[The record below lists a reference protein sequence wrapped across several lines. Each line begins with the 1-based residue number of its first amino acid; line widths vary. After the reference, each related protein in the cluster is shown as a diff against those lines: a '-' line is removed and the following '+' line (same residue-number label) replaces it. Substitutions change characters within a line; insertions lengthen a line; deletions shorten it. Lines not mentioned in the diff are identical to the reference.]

1 MRNQGRLNE
10 SIEVY
15 RTWVQRFPKS
25 EKLRVNAINC
35 AIEINSPKEA
45 LKWIEE
51 YERKRNTTVLLK
63 HAKARAIRVLGDTN
77 IARVLF
83 EELLDKK
90 EIREEALL
98 ELGTI
103 EYEEGNLDKAIR
115 IFETAKKECSNSDGR
130 AISNL
135 ITIYREKKETKKA
148 LLLYTECSEETKRL
162 HIVMAAYAYTLLAI
176 EDTKGAIDIYM
187 KLIKQS
193 PLKSIYWLNLCACYR
208 VEKKTETAIKVAK
221 TGMIFNPGNK
231 LLKQTLAQSY
241 AEIGKDQQVRKLIK
255 DDLDDE
261 NISDQHMYNLQFL
274 GEGYK
279 LLASDALKKMAQKWE
294 QKITK

>member
-1 MRNQGRLNE
+1 MQSKNN
-10 SIEVY
+10 
-15 RTWVQRFPKS
+15 KS
-25 EKLRVNAINC
+25 VGGYKYCTSAI
-35 AIEINSPKEA
+35 P
-45 LKWIEE
+45 
-51 YERKRNTTVLLK
+51 
-63 HAKARAIRVLGDTN
+63 
-77 IARVLF
+77 
-83 EELLDKK
+83 ELLDKK

-98 ELGTI
+98 ELGQLNTI
-103 EYEEGNLDKAIR
+103 GNLDEAIR
-115 IFETAKKECSNSDGR
+115 IFETAKKECSNSDGGNIKFNND
-130 AISNL
+130 IS
-135 ITIYREKKETKKA
+135 REKRNQKHF
-148 LLLYTECSEETKRL
+148 YTQNVVRKKRL

-187 KLIKQS
+187 KLTKQS

-241 AEIGKDQQVRKLIK
+241 AEIGKDQQVRELIK

-294 QKITK
+294 QRKLQNKPREMWRDRIRERNIGRKMRVGYLSADCNSHPVGSLSFPY